1 VSDVLGLPLHPLVVH
16 AAVVLVP
23 LVALGMVLA
32 AASPT
37 WADRLRVPLG
47 VLSVAGAGAAVV
59 ARWSGQ
65 QLLARVPG
73 SAELAEHVD
82 VADLLAW
89 FVVAFAVL
97 VVAWAALSA
106 RGTAPR
112 WLGWLAAVAGL
123 AVTVWTVLAGHTGAT
138 SVWGDVL

>member
-1 VSDVLGLPLHPLVVH
+1 MSDVLGLPLHPLVVH

-23 LVALGMVLA
+23 LVTLGMVLA
-32 AASPT
+32 AASSA
-37 WADRLRVPLG
+37 WAERLRLALG
-47 VLSVAGAGAAVV
+47 VLSVVAAGAAVA

-65 QLLARVPG
+65 RLLTQVPG

-89 FVVAFAVL
+89 FVVGFAVL
-97 VVAWAALSA
+97 VVVWAQLSA
-106 RGTAPR
+106 RGSAPR
-112 WLGWLAAVAGL
+112 WVGWLAAAAGL
-123 AVTVWTVLAGHTGAT
+123 VVTAWTVVAGHTGAT

>member
-16 AAVVLVP
+16 AAVVLIP
-23 LVALGMVLA
+23 LVALGMVVA

-37 WADRLRVPLG
+37 WAERLRLPLG
-47 VLSVAGAGAAVV
+47 VLAVGGAVAAVV

-73 SAELAEHVD
+73 SAELAQHVD

-97 VVAWAALSA
+97 VVGWAVLSV

-112 WLGWLAAVAGL
+112 WLGWLVAVSGL

>member
-1 VSDVLGLPLHPLVVH
+1 MSDLLGLPLHPLVVH

-37 WADRLRVPLG
+37 WAERLRLPLG
-47 VLSVAGAGAAVV
+47 VLAVAGAGAAVA

-73 SAELAEHVD
+73 SAELAQHVD

-97 VVAWAALSA
+97 VVAWAAVSR
-106 RGTAPR
+106 RGSAPR
-112 WLGWLAAVAGL
+112 WLGWLTASAGL
-123 AVTVWTVLAGHTGAT
+123 AVTGWTVLAGHTGAT

>member
-1 VSDVLGLPLHPLVVH
+1 MSDVLGLPLHPLVVH

-23 LVALGMVLA
+23 LVTLGMVVA
-32 AASPT
+32 AARST
-37 WADRLRVPLG
+37 WAERLRLPLG
-47 VLSVAGAGAAVV
+47 VLSVVAAGAAVA

-65 QLLARVPG
+65 QLLAHVPG

-89 FVVAFAVL
+89 FVAGFAVL
-97 VVAWAALSA
+97 VVAWAQLSA
-106 RGTAPR
+106 RGNAPR
-112 WLGWLAAVAGL
+112 WLGWLAAATGL
-123 AVTVWTVLAGHTGAT
+123 VVTAWTVLAGHTGAT